1 MAASVPLSRFTS
13 FGPACLSSDVR
24 HPRTMKISARDIR
37 VFVAGALALI
47 GFRALV
53 SIPHS
58 VTLSIDSAHMG
69 RAVIGDL
76 IVGLALP
83 IGIGVFLGRWSALFW
98 AQIYLWLKFIGACIA
113 IPFFWYFSH
122 EKVWS
127 LALRIVP
134 EILVAAVLLG
144 LVFWSTS
151 ERFRYE
157 PDA

>member
-1 MAASVPLSRFTS
+1 MN
-13 FGPACLSSDVR
+13 
-24 HPRTMKISARDIR
+24 KISSRDIQ
-37 VFVAGALALI
+37 VFVAGALALT

-58 VTLSIDSAHMG
+58 VALSIDSAHIG
-69 RAVIGDL
+69 RAVIGSL
-76 IVGLALP
+76 IIGLALP

-98 AQIYLWLKFIGACIA
+98 AQIYLWLKFIGGCIA
-113 IPFFWYFSH
+113 IPFFWYFYH
-122 EKVWS
+122 DKIGR
-127 LALRIVP
+127 LALLSVP

-144 LVFWSTS
+144 LIFWTTS